1 MKKSI
6 LSAVLAVVGCI
17 ATTKP
22 SDWAISPSYDF
33 TKTYRVALVSDGG
46 SLSDAA
52 YNQVSLQLLKVGNLV
67 VLERERVEGVLSE
80 QEFGVSGAVDP
91 SSAGRIGRL
100 TGAEV
105 VGIISF
111 AGGSVLVKLV
121 DSETGEVLYMGQG
134 IGPDFNTAAER
145 ALAPLLEEAKRT
157 K

>member
-1 MKKSI
+1 MKKLLI
-6 LSAVLAVVGCI
+6 AIAFAGMGC
-17 ATTKP
+17 ATMKS

-33 TKTYRVALVSDGG
+33 GRSYRVALVSDGG
-46 SLSDAA
+46 YLDDAA

-67 VLERERVEGVLSE
+67 VIERERVEGVLSE

-105 VGIISF
+105 VGVVSF
-111 AGGSVLVKLV
+111 TGGSVLVKLI

-134 IGPDFNTAAER
+134 VGPDFNTAAER
-145 ALAPLLEEAKRT
+145 ALAPLLEEAKKR

>member
-1 MKKSI
+1 MKK
-6 LSAVLAVVGCI
+6 LLLAVAFAGLGC

-33 TKTYRVALVSDGG
+33 GRAYRVALVSDGG
-46 SLSDAA
+46 FLDDAA

-67 VLERERVEGVLSE
+67 VLERERVEGLLAE

-111 AGGSVLVKLV
+111 TGGTVLVKLV

-134 IGPDFNTAAER
+134 MGTDFNTAAER
-145 ALAPLLEEAKRT
+145 ALAPLLEEARKQ